1 MGATRPL
8 VVRIVAG
15 SSAHGG
21 RDPPIHNPAPRTST
35 DVMSEEDTPSA
46 MLPPEAPARLAP
58 SGRPW
63 YRDRFVQ
70 AILLVGLIGAL
81 GAGYV
86 MIPAQWV
93 GRITPGHSIVDDGA
107 VALKPG
113 SARPTSDRIE
123 VVDLPMFEPAGE
135 ILFTTVA
142 IDDQVTISDWVRS
155 ARDDAVILR
164 TREEVFG
171 TRTSQEQRER
181 NLQLM
186 AVSKDTAVIAALEY
200 LGVEAVV
207 ESGVGFNGVVEEGP
221 VDGLLQVGEIIVAVD
236 DDLITGL
243 ESLLEF
249 LSATDPGT
257 EVQITLEDVDTGE
270 LRTQSVTLGAHP
282 EGRVGGF
289 IGIMDVTVR
298 AVDADLPFELDIDS
312 GSIGGP
318 SAGLAFTLTI
328 IDLLTE
334 GELTGGGKVAVT
346 GTISAGGSVGD
357 VGGVAQ
363 KARAAEDAGAEVFIV
378 PIDAIAEAEST
389 TERLQIEG
397 VATLDEAIE
406 VLAGLGGDV
415 SELALQIDGFTV
427 N

>member
-1 MGATRPL
+1 
-8 VVRIVAG
+8 
-15 SSAHGG
+15 
-21 RDPPIHNPAPRTST
+21 
-35 DVMSEEDTPSA
+35 
-46 MLPPEAPARLAP
+46 
-58 SGRPW
+58 
-63 YRDRFVQ
+63 
-70 AILLVGLIGAL
+70 
-81 GAGYV
+81 
-86 MIPAQWV
+86 
-93 GRITPGHSIVDDGA
+93 
-107 VALKPG
+107 
-113 SARPTSDRIE
+113 
-123 VVDLPMFEPAGE
+123 
-135 ILFTTVA
+135 
-142 IDDQVTISDWVRS
+142 
-155 ARDDAVILR
+155 
-164 TREEVFG
+164 
-171 TRTSQEQRER
+171 
-181 NLQLM
+181 M
-186 AVSKDTAVIAALEY
+186 AVSKESAVVAALEY

-282 EGRVGGF
+282 EGRPGGF

-363 KARAAEDAGAEVFIV
+363 KARAAEDAV
-378 PIDAIAEAEST
+378 PRFSSCPSMPSPRPSRPRSASESKGSPPST
-389 TERLQIEG
+389 RRSRCLPVL
-397 VATLDEAIE
+397 VATSATWRFRST
-406 VLAGLGGDV
+406 V
-415 SELALQIDGFTV
+415 SRSTDPLALGDTATLCDALLRSWP
-427 N
+427 